1 MIGPLLA
8 AALLSLDGV
17 ASDHHFA
24 EKGATSGA
32 PRGAPGGGGAALLRS
47 RRGSAVHL
55 WRVEEWKK
63 AGGRKGGGMDT
74 AIRSARGKGTD
85 AQFFEGAD
93 AKRGEVRSRGFLCPS
108 DPLPLCRVL

>member
-1 MIGPLLA
+1 M
-8 AALLSLDGV
+8 
-17 ASDHHFA
+17 
-24 EKGATSGA
+24 
-32 PRGAPGGGGAALLRS
+32 
-47 RRGSAVHL
+47 HL

-93 AKRGEVRSRGFLCPS
+93 AKRGEVRHAASS
-108 DPLPLCRVL
+108 APLTRCLSVAFSESWCCRRKSCRRS